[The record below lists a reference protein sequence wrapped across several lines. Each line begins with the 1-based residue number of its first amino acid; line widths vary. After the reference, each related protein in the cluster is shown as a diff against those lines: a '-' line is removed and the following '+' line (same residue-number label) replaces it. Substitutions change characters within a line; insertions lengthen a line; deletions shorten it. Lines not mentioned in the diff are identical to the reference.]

1 MPWGRTHEA
10 RAHRLDLSL
19 TFTQR
24 LSKKG
29 RYIVLQGPHT
39 REIFCRQ
46 RVMDV
51 WSMTWSSALNWLKG
65 RENEIQAPDEEEE
78 EHFLPLSPH
87 TDKPRAP
94 HFSSRLNPPLWLLLG
109 RDWPWPLPTTLSP
122 ARTRPPLE
130 LTEPTDSH

>member
-1 MPWGRTHEA
+1 MGGH
-10 RAHRLDLSL
+10 
-19 TFTQR
+19 
-24 LSKKG
+24 
-29 RYIVLQGPHT
+29 IVLQGPHT

-51 WSMTWSSALNWLKG
+51 WSMAWSSALNGLKG

-78 EHFLPLSPH
+78 EHVLPLSPH

-109 RDWPWPLPTTLSP
+109 
-122 ARTRPPLE
+122 
-130 LTEPTDSH
+130 